1 VDISLT
7 QALAPVLRDLESTS
21 PAVHATVRDG
31 DWSGIDGQLTG
42 TVSGPSGSRW
52 GVYAMAGEPVPE
64 QIASVA
70 DQVQEWAV
78 EELWSIGLPTNWPPC
93 PEHPHTHPLAA
104 AVRDGTAVWRCPA
117 TEAVVSEIGQLPAPR
132 GRDRAA
138 ARSRRADRSR
148 TAVRAR
154 QQGQAPDGGRRS

>member
-7 QALAPVLRDLESTS
+7 RALAPVLRDLERTG
-21 PAVHATVRDG
+21 PAVPATVRDG
-31 DWSGIDGQLTG
+31 DWSGVDGQLTG

-52 GVYAMAGEPVPE
+52 GVYVMAGEPAPE

-78 EELWSIGLPTNWPPC
+78 EELWTIGLPTNWPPC

-104 AVRDGTAVWRCPA
+104 VVRDGDAVWMCPA
-117 TEAVVSEIGQLPAPR
+117 TEAVVSEIGRLPEPSR
-132 GRDRAA
+132 RDRA
-138 ARSRRADRSR
+138 R
-148 TAVRAR
+148 
-154 QQGQAPDGGRRS
+154 